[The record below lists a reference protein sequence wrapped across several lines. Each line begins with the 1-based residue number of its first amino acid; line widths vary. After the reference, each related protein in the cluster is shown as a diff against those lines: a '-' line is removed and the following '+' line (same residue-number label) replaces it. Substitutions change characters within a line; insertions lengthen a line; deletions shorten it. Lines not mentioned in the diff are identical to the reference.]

1 MRFATEKDEIKDIEY
16 YLELAAKEAIEST
29 CKKSQRGA
37 VVVKIHNV
45 ISSYYHLGKG
55 HNKVTDEKYCNP
67 CIREH
72 IKDNSRVELCSAIHA
87 EQMAILEAARHCK
100 NFDLSDSRL
109 YHIKVKNG
117 KMVPSGKPSCTVCSR
132 LIVGSGISEVVLW
145 HPEGYAIYDAEEF
158 NELSFKYCLSK

>member
-1 MRFATEKDEIKDIEY
+1 MKFAEKYEIPQIEE
-16 YLELAAKEAIEST
+16 YLRLAAEEAKKST
-29 CKKSQRGA
+29 CKKSKRGA
-37 VVVKIHNV
+37 IIVKPGE
-45 ISSYYHLGKG
+45 YYELG
-55 HNKVTDEKYCNP
+55 HNKVTDERFCSP
-67 CIREH
+67 CIRED

-87 EQMAILEAARHCK
+87 EQMAIFNAAIYCR
-100 NFDLSDSRL
+100 NADLSGSRL
-109 YHIKVKNG
+109 YHIKVKDE